1 MRPAHSMSKL
11 NMRNG
16 AIFENSPSGA
26 WLIKS
31 EYLRK
36 WLSRKNLSSRKKLN
50 TQITFA
56 KFFSKPYLIFV
67 RIQAIEL

>member
-1 MRPAHSMSKL
+1 MSKL

-16 AIFENSPSGA
+16 AIFEKSPSGA

-36 WLSRKNLSSRKKLN
+36 WSSRKNLSRRKKLN

-56 KFFSKPYLIFV
+56 KFFNKPYLISNI
-67 RIQAIEL
+67 RKDTGN